1 MVESAEEITVSTPGI
16 ILASFI
22 EIFLPLI
29 SSFIWIK
36 NFNGKA
42 GHILIGVSGFILS
55 VGIESVF
62 LTIVSKIVGKDSN
75 VFYTIAAICPGL
87 FEETGK
93 YICIKYIYSKEK
105 TKNISV
111 SYGIGHGGI
120 ESIIVG
126 MSLFVNIFAKDTL
139 IQNGVLK
146 ESVTFLVALMSVVE
160 RLFAFIL
167 QISLSVVNYKAVR
180 DQIIKFYIFAII
192 IHDVID
198 LLPLIKLKG
207 ILTSIYVIELIVC
220 IYSSC
225 ISWFAYNIYRNFEEK
240 SEEKIIP
247 LEDKKDSSINNN

>member
-22 EIFLPLI
+22 EILFPLV

-36 NFNGKA
+36 NFNGKLS
-42 GHILIGVSGFILS
+42 HILIGVSGFIFS
-55 VGIESVF
+55 VGIESVV
-62 LTIVSKIVGKDSN
+62 LTIVSKIVEKESN
-75 VFYTIAAICPGL
+75 FFYTVAAISPGL

-93 YICIKYIYSKEK
+93 YICIKYIYSKEN
-105 TKNISV
+105 TKNIAI

-120 ESIIVG
+120 ESIIIG
-126 MSLFVNIFAKDTL
+126 MSLFANIFAKDTL

-146 ESVTFLVALMSVVE
+146 ESVTFLIALMSLVE

-167 QISLSVVNYKAVR
+167 QIYLSVINYKAVK
-180 DQIIKFYIFAII
+180 DKLIKFYIFAII

-207 ILTSIYVIELIVC
+207 IITSIYVIELITG
-220 IYSSC
+220 IYCSC
-225 ISWFAYNIYRNFEEK
+225 VSWFAYNIYRNFEDK
-240 SEEKIIP
+240 SEEKI
-247 LEDKKDSSINNN
+247 N

>member
-1 MVESAEEITVSTPGI
+1 
-16 ILASFI
+16 
-22 EIFLPLI
+22 
-29 SSFIWIK
+29 
-36 NFNGKA
+36 
-42 GHILIGVSGFILS
+42 
-55 VGIESVF
+55 
-62 LTIVSKIVGKDSN
+62 
-75 VFYTIAAICPGL
+75 
-87 FEETGK
+87 
-93 YICIKYIYSKEK
+93 
-105 TKNISV
+105 
-111 SYGIGHGGI
+111 
-120 ESIIVG
+120 